1 MKMNRFIAYNMP
13 KIELH
18 CHLDGS
24 MSVSLVQKLLRG
36 MGEAYSVDELRE
48 QLTAPQD
55 CGSLAEYLKKFD
67 LPLRCLQTREG
78 LVLAAEDLALA
89 AAKEHVRYI
98 EVRFAPTF
106 STGEGLSVRE
116 VIECVKNGLARAEEK
131 ADILTGI
138 IVCTMRNLDAET
150 NISMLKEARELLGSG
165 VVGCDLAGD
174 EKAYPTSDFADVFAV
189 AKKYEM
195 PFTIHAGECGSAESV
210 RTAIELGAKRIG
222 HGIAMSGQPDLLELC
237 AKRKVGVELCPTSN
251 LQTKAVTDFSK
262 YPFMEFY
269 KAGIPM
275 SVNTDNRTVSDTTCT
290 DEYMRL
296 AEAGMFREEMCEKI
310 YHASLASS
318 FASDEQKQSLWD
330 FYNLIV

>member
-1 MKMNRFIAYNMP
+1 
-13 KIELH
+13 
-18 CHLDGS
+18 
-24 MSVSLVQKLLRG
+24 
-36 MGEAYSVDELRE
+36 
-48 QLTAPQD
+48 
-55 CGSLAEYLKKFD
+55 
-67 LPLRCLQTREG
+67 
-78 LVLAAEDLALA
+78 LAAEDLALA
-89 AAKEHVRYI
+89 AAREHVRYI